1 MDKQL
6 IKLNDAEYPPQPS
19 DPEIIP
25 DSTYWPVTLA
35 FGITFL
41 IWGFLTSL
49 IVSGV
54 GLLFITISLWG
65 WIQELNNEK

>member
-1 MDKQL
+1 MDKPA
-6 IKLNDAEYPPQPS
+6 ININEEEYPLQPS

-25 DSTYWPVTLA
+25 DSTYWPLSLA

-41 IWGFLTSL
+41 FLGFLTSL
-49 IVSGV
+49 MLSGV
-54 GLLFITISLWG
+54 GLVIMAISLSG